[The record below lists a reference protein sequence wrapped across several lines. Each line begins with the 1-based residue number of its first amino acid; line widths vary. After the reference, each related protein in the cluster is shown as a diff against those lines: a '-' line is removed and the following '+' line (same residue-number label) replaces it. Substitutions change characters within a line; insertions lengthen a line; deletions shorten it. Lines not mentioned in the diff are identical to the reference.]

1 MATYSRVDILARLR
15 GQIEAGRAILM
26 FGAGTGL
33 TARCAEVGG
42 ADLIG
47 IYSTAFQRMQGRPSL
62 FGWLPYG
69 DVNAELLER
78 SREIL
83 PVVRETPCI
92 AGVGAHDRRRPLD
105 GLLSELTAMGFSG
118 VTNEPFVGLYGPAFA
133 GQLEAAGIGF
143 SREVE
148 LIAKASER
156 DVFTVAWV
164 FDPDEARRMTEAGAD
179 VIGAM
184 VGVTA
189 GGLTG
194 AHGTLDLAEATA
206 LVQAMCEAAHAVR
219 SDVLVLTH
227 GGPFADPE
235 TAAFSVANSDAVGY
249 AAGSSGERVP
259 TEQAVIAVT
268 RAYKAIRLRP
278 DSSGADAGS
287 GS

>member
-1 MATYSRVDILARLR
+1 VATFSRVDILARL
-15 GQIEAGRAILM
+15 GEQVATGRSILM

-33 TARCAEVGG
+33 TARCAELGG

-78 SREIL
+78 SREIV

-92 AGVGAHDRRRPLD
+92 AGVGAHDSRRSLD
-105 GLLSELTAMGFSG
+105 QLFGELVAIGFSG
-118 VTNEPFVGLYGPAFA
+118 VTNEPFVGIYGPEFG
-133 GQLEAAGIGF
+133 GQLESAGIGF
-143 SREVE
+143 SREVD
-148 LIAKASER
+148 LIARARAR
-156 DVFTVAWV
+156 DLFTVAWV
-164 FDPDEARRMTEAGAD
+164 FTPDEARRMAEAGAD

-194 AHGTLDLAEATA
+194 AHGTLGLAEATR
-206 LVQAMCEAAHAVR
+206 LVQDMCLAAHSVR
-219 SDVLVLTH
+219 ADAMVLTH

-235 TAAFSVANSDAVGY
+235 TAAYSIANSDAVGY

-259 TEQAVIAVT
+259 TERAVVAVT
-268 RAYKAIRLRP
+268 KAYKEIRLQPRG
-278 DSSGADAGS
+278 STAATGA
-287 GS
+287 